1 MKIKQYRAEDMR
13 TALRQVR
20 DAQGPDAV
28 ILSSRRVP
36 GGVEVVAAVDYEGED
51 AATEQLAVDSGLVDT
66 YGAER
71 RQAQAQGNVSQTA
84 PARAAQHDP
93 ALFGGATK
101 PRTQNAPANEYMSE
115 RAELT
120 RQFASQPAQARTSE
134 RALQTNRYMEE
145 SDEGAQRHAA
155 AERAPGNRA
164 GANERARY
172 ASEAQA
178 SGRARNQAEA
188 QGSSDRARY
197 AAETSASN
205 DRGRYAVEAESAR
218 DMDLSR
224 LDLIDANSD
233 VNEELRTLRR
243 MLETQLATLAWND
256 LSRRSPI
263 QTELL
268 KQLTQLG
275 LAQELATEIV
285 TQMPT
290 RLELAEANRLALAL
304 LARKIETTGGERW
317 MDGGGVVALVGA
329 TGVGKTTLI
338 AKLAA
343 RWVMRHGPRDIALI
357 STDSVRIGAQEQVQ
371 TLGRLLGVPAYALDG
386 SAELADVLDHL
397 SDKRLVLI
405 DTAGLSPRDPRL
417 EQELKLLSA
426 ASERMETTLVL
437 SASAQAG
444 AIEEAVTRFAS
455 AKPTTCV
462 LTKLDEATSLGGA
475 ISTLIRARLPVTYV
489 SEGQRV
495 PEDLAPARAHQLI
508 ARAVE
513 LSRKS
518 GASADEDLLRRRFGT
533 VAHAIA

>member
-1 MKIKQYRAEDMR
+1 
-13 TALRQVR
+13 
-20 DAQGPDAV
+20 
-28 ILSSRRVP
+28 
-36 GGVEVVAAVDYEGED
+36 
-51 AATEQLAVDSGLVDT
+51 
-66 YGAER
+66 
-71 RQAQAQGNVSQTA
+71 
-84 PARAAQHDP
+84 
-93 ALFGGATK
+93 
-101 PRTQNAPANEYMSE
+101 
-115 RAELT
+115 
-120 RQFASQPAQARTSE
+120 
-134 RALQTNRYMEE
+134 
-145 SDEGAQRHAA
+145 
-155 AERAPGNRA
+155 
-164 GANERARY
+164 
-172 ASEAQA
+172 
-178 SGRARNQAEA
+178 
-188 QGSSDRARY
+188 
-197 AAETSASN
+197 
-205 DRGRYAVEAESAR
+205 
-218 DMDLSR
+218 
-224 LDLIDANSD
+224 
-233 VNEELRTLRR
+233 
-243 MLETQLATLAWND
+243 
-256 LSRRSPI
+256 
-263 QTELL
+263 
-268 KQLTQLG
+268 
-275 LAQELATEIV
+275 
-285 TQMPT
+285 MPT

-343 RWVMRHGPRDIALI
+343 RWVMRHGTRDIALI

-386 SAELADVLDHL
+386 SAELADVLEHL
-397 SDKRLVLI
+397 ADKRLVLI

-417 EQELKLLSA
+417 EQELKLLAA
-426 ASERMETTLVL
+426 ASKRMETALVL